1 MLQLAYKHKD
11 SLHKEYL
18 RIIDDDRYK
27 WLFTEGYLSFAFD
40 IKNDTWN
47 SLEMVSVADTGMILG
62 YLLAKIDRSI
72 YSVSSLF
79 IINFY
84 QRNLIFSK
92 DFHQFLFELFLK
104 HKFNKINFS
113 MIMGNPIEPQYDRIV
128 KKYGGRIIGVKKND
142 VMIHGSLY
150 DLKLY
155 EILRSE
161 FNEHYHGTT

>member
-18 RIIDDDRYK
+18 RIVDDDRYK
-27 WLFTEGYLSFAFD
+27 WLFTSGYLSFTFD
-40 IKNDTWN
+40 VKDDTWN
-47 SLEMVSVADTGMILG
+47 CLQMVSMANSGDILG
-62 YLLAKIDRSI
+62 FLSAEIDRPTH
-72 YSVSSLF
+72 SVFSL
-79 IINFY
+79 IAINFY
-84 QRNLIFSK
+84 QKNLTFSK
-92 DFHQFLFELFLK
+92 DFHHFLSDLFLK

-128 KKYGGRIIGVKKND
+128 KKYGGRIVGIKKND
-142 VMIHGSLY
+142 IMIHGSLY

-161 FNEHYHGTT
+161 FNENYH